1 MRNTKVIIASLFGT
15 LTILPGAAWA
25 VCTFN
30 AGVSKQVNNIN
41 FGTVTIQ
48 RDTPVGA
55 ILATRSTTIS
65 TGDYTCTSSY
75 SFTFN
80 ISKYPTPSSYGNKVY
95 NTNIAGVG
103 LLLEYTYNG
112 TTYPLPIAPSPTWN
126 GSAGTWHHIGSYKAS
141 LIKTSVGSTGGGNLT
156 PGTLA
161 FDSVDTLRVF
171 DLNLTGV
178 NTIVPVACSVTNTSI
193 NVPMGN
199 VQRSTFTGV
208 GYEGSPVQFLI
219 PLNCDA
225 GTRVNFR
232 LDATADSSGVPGVMA
247 INSSVTGN
255 AASGVGIKIT
265 RNGAPVTFGTTVPV
279 AVTANSGTYNIP
291 LIAQYYQT
299 SPAVKAGQANG
310 TATFTMTY
318 N

>member
-1 MRNTKVIIASLFGT
+1 MRNTKVIIASLLGT
-15 LTILPGAAWA
+15 LTIIPGSAWA
-25 VCTFN
+25 ACTFS

-48 RDTPVGA
+48 RDTPPGA
-55 ILATRSTTIS
+55 ILATSSTEIN
-65 TGDYTCTSSY
+65 TGNYTCSSPY

-80 ISKYPTPSSYGNKVY
+80 ISKYPTPSDYGNNVY
-95 NTNIAGVG
+95 NTNIVGVG
-103 LLLEYTYNG
+103 LLLEYTFEGATYQLPVPPSSKWNYKEG
-112 TTYPLPIAPSPTWN
+112 TT
-126 GSAGTWHHIGSYKAS
+126 HHVGSYKAS
-141 LIKTSVGSTGGGNLT
+141 LVKTSVGSTGGGNLT

-161 FDSVDTLRVF
+161 FDNVDTLTLF
-171 DLNLTGV
+171 NLNLTGV

-232 LDATADSSGVPGVMA
+232 IDATADSSGVPGVMA
-247 INSSVTGN
+247 INSSSTGN

-265 RNGAPVTFGTTVPV
+265 RNGAAVAFGTTVPV
-279 AVTANSGTYNIP
+279 VVTTNSGAYNIP
-291 LIAQYYQT
+291 FVANYYQT
-299 SPAVKAGQANG
+299 NPSVKAGQANG

>member
-1 MRNTKVIIASLFGT
+1 MRNTKVIITSLLGT
-15 LTILPGAAWA
+15 LIISPGAAWA
-25 VCTFN
+25 VCTFYSGGK
-30 AGVSKQVNNIN
+30 ATSNIN
-41 FGTVTIQ
+41 FGTVTVQ
-48 RDTPVGA
+48 RDTPLGT
-55 ILATRSTTIS
+55 ILATNSVNFSSGDFNCSST
-65 TGDYTCTSSY
+65 YY
-75 SFTFN
+75 FTFN
-80 ISKYPTPSSYGNKVY
+80 ISKFPTLSSYGNNVY

-103 LLLEYTYNG
+103 LLLEYIFQG
-112 TTYPLPIAPSPTWN
+112 TVYPLPIAPSPTWQYA
-126 GSAGTWHHIGSYKAS
+126 AGNWHHFGSYKAS

-161 FDSVDTLRVF
+161 FDNADTLRLF
-171 DLNLTGV
+171 DLNLTGT
-178 NTIVPVACSVTNTSI
+178 NTIVPVACSVTDTAI

-232 LDATADSSGVPGVMA
+232 LDATADSSGAAGVMA
-247 INSSVTGN
+247 INSSATGN

-279 AVTANSGTYNIP
+279 GVTAISGAYNIP

-299 SPAVKAGQANG
+299 SSNVKAGQANG